1 MYRKT
6 AGILMTAALA
16 LTLSVNVM
24 AARSIG
30 GGGSVG
36 GTNNGGRSIRQRQA
50 SARGANSRKNSTS
63 GAVSPSSAITII
75 YTGNGKQVSF
85 ITGDAATA
93 GLPAEVTA
101 AIKKLNDGIT
111 LKDAVGIAGLEG
123 FNALTKT
130 DAIAVRDTK
139 GNISD
144 TDTRLRLNIP
154 NLAGNLG
161 SIKTYCTACRVLQSF
176 VRIRK

>member
-16 LTLSVNVM
+16 LALSVNVM

-30 GGGSVG
+30 GGA
-36 GTNNGGRSIRQRQA
+36 GGRGIRQRQA

-75 YTGNGKQVSF
+75 YTGDGKQVSF

-93 GLPAEVTA
+93 GLPVEVTA
-101 AIKKLNDGIT
+101 VIKKLNDF
-111 LKDAVGIAGLEG
+111 L
-123 FNALTKT
+123 
-130 DAIAVRDTK
+130 
-139 GNISD
+139 
-144 TDTRLRLNIP
+144 
-154 NLAGNLG
+154 
-161 SIKTYCTACRVLQSF
+161 
-176 VRIRK
+176 